1 MDWAEITL
9 TVPAEHAE
17 LAAAVANMAAPGGLY
32 IEDYSDI
39 EQGVREIAHVD
50 LIDESLLSRDR
61 SKTVIRLYV
70 SAEEN
75 PAETTA
81 FLRERLDNA
90 GIEFEITTSGV
101 REDDWANSWKQY
113 FKPLVAGDRLIIC
126 PTWEKPP
133 SADGRKVLYI
143 DPGMAFGTGGH
154 HTTRLVLEAM
164 ERRIKGGE
172 TVLDVGC
179 GSGILSIAALLL
191 GAERADGVDIDPLA
205 VRIARENGKIN
216 GFGSPEYNIIHG
228 NLADG
233 ISGRYDLIAA
243 NISADAVV
251 ELISGLRRF
260 LKPGGVFISS
270 GIIDT
275 AEKEVLACLKQHGF
289 VVLERRESGGW
300 VALVSSVGD

>member
-50 LIDESLLSRDR
+50 LIDEDLLSRDR

-75 PAETTA
+75 PAKTAA
-81 FLRERLDNA
+81 FLRERLAGA

-101 REDDWANSWKQY
+101 SEDDWANSWKQY
-113 FKPLVAGDRLIIC
+113 FKPLVVSDRLIIC

-133 SADGRKVLYI
+133 SANVRKVLYI

-275 AEKEVLACLKQHGF
+275 AEKEVLDCLKQHGF
-289 VVLERRESGGW
+289 EVLERCESGGW